1 MNLERPPQTDLPP
14 KVWSTTGIAKPFR
27 YWQETVSQ
35 AYTALSPEPID
46 TGAFHGQIKLFEL
59 ADDASI
65 SSIKAGAQIVRRTRK
80 DIRIQPCEAVFV
92 NFQLAGQSA
101 ISQRGIEAKI
111 DPGSLV
117 LLDATEP
124 FAMKF
129 NREFEQVCLHLP
141 KAILEKSGI
150 PVSDFI
156 GRVVTRQSEF
166 SAPLFSAIDSLTGGI
181 PQQHVLPGLM
191 QMLAFGLSDARKNTV
206 ADQHLMMV
214 QSFILQR
221 LEQTNLSPG
230 VTANHFRI
238 STRHLHKLFARDG
251 LTFGKFLLDAR
262 LLACEKRILA
272 SRDEPISDIAFSHGF
287 QSQSHFSRAFR
298 QKFGLSP
305 NQLRK
310 ACLGSARPK
319 GNY

>member
-1 MNLERPPQTDLPP
+1 MHLERPQQTNSPP
-14 KVWSTTGIAKPFR
+14 KVWSTSGLAKPFR

-46 TGAFHGQIKLFEL
+46 TDPFHGQIELFEL
-59 ADDASI
+59 AEDASI
-65 SSIKAGAQIVRRTRK
+65 SSIKAGAQVVRRTRK

-111 DPGSLV
+111 DAGSLV

-129 NREFEQVCLHLP
+129 DREFEQVCLHLP
-141 KAILEKSGI
+141 KLFLEQNGI
-150 PVSDFI
+150 PVSDFV
-156 GRVVTRQSEF
+156 GRAVTRQSGF
-166 SAPLFSAIDSLTGGI
+166 AAPLFSAIDSLTAGM
-181 PQQHVLPGLM
+181 PAHHVLPGLI
-191 QMLAFGLSDARKNTV
+191 QMLSFGLSNARRNTV
-206 ADQHLMMV
+206 ADQHLVMV
-214 QSFILQR
+214 QSYILQR
-221 LEQTNLSPG
+221 LSDPGLSPG
-230 VTANHFRI
+230 VTAGHFRI

-251 LTFGKFLLDAR
+251 MTFGKFLLDAR
-262 LLACEKRILA
+262 LLACQKRILA
-272 SRDEPISDIAFSHGF
+272 TRDEPISDIAFAHGF

-298 QKFGLSP
+298 QKFGRSP

-310 ACLGSARPK
+310 TGPD
-319 GNY
+319 